1 MKYIL
6 LKAKGEIINLP
17 FYDNETNESIN
28 EKLIIEYGIENVNYF
43 IIEEKTIFDDV
54 MTNLEITQIVK
65 GVEKYCIE
73 SDSSLLYMKLK
84 YPDFYDV
91 IINTNDFNT
100 IKYNVIYLEKL
111 LDMNPKSIDLLYYSK
126 YFPLETLNLFTANDP
141 TKTKKYFKWLCK
153 IHLNKGHIEP
163 FEVSEDI
170 DKIGTLLKDFDNINV
185 KNQMKKMG
193 YSIDLNDY
201 DSENDLFDVVNLMLQ
216 SDINVSKSESYAK
229 CLILETGE
237 FSIYEIYEYK
247 DSVTIGR
254 GTFWCTAADSE
265 EGKSNF
271 NTYTKKGTI
280 PLYIIID
287 GLNKKKYQASIYN
300 EALLDSSDSAFNWHK
315 FPEEVMKF
323 LYDKVML
330 YAVGVDSGI
339 REFYEDYWLNKPE
352 YLDILP
358 NNIEDPFSEIRIVAN
373 RYLPWCDVE
382 EGTIGAKIDNPKRIR
397 GTVWLDKD
405 SELWSI
411 NNSSKSI
418 ISGENI
424 TIKNT
429 MFIGSYQITKVK
441 NIQINDC
448 NLFTVEDFGIR
459 NSSNILLQNLKFAR
473 HDQSV
478 TKKLII
484 DDSKNIYFNSVY
496 SDNKFI
502 NMKNMENVCII
513 SSGIKEQYGL
523 KNYLQMEDR
532 EFSYSKEKF
541 NKYSKGLKSI

>member
-1 MKYIL
+1 
-6 LKAKGEIINLP
+6 
-17 FYDNETNESIN
+17 
-28 EKLIIEYGIENVNYF
+28 
-43 IIEEKTIFDDV
+43 
-54 MTNLEITQIVK
+54 
-65 GVEKYCIE
+65 
-73 SDSSLLYMKLK
+73 
-84 YPDFYDV
+84 
-91 IINTNDFNT
+91 
-100 IKYNVIYLEKL
+100 
-111 LDMNPKSIDLLYYSK
+111 
-126 YFPLETLNLFTANDP
+126 
-141 TKTKKYFKWLCK
+141 
-153 IHLNKGHIEP
+153 
-163 FEVSEDI
+163 
-170 DKIGTLLKDFDNINV
+170 
-185 KNQMKKMG
+185 
-193 YSIDLNDY
+193 
-201 DSENDLFDVVNLMLQ
+201 
-216 SDINVSKSESYAK
+216 
-229 CLILETGE
+229 
-237 FSIYEIYEYK
+237 
-247 DSVTIGR
+247 
-254 GTFWCTAADSE
+254 
-265 EGKSNF
+265 
-271 NTYTKKGTI
+271 
-280 PLYIIID
+280 
-287 GLNKKKYQASIYN
+287 
-300 EALLDSSDSAFNWHK
+300 
-315 FPEEVMKF
+315 MKF

-405 SELWSI
+405 SELWSN

-448 NLFTVEDFGIR
+448 NLFNIEDFGIR
-459 NSSNILLQNLKFAR
+459 NSSNILLQNLKFGW
-473 HDQSV
+473 DDKSV

>member
-43 IIEEKTIFDDV
+43 IIEEKTVFYDV
-54 MTNLEITQIVK
+54 LINLEITQIVK
-65 GVEKYCIE
+65 GIEKYCIE
-73 SDSSLLYMKLK
+73 SGSSLLYMKLK

-126 YFPLETLNLFTANDP
+126 YFPLETLNLFTTTDP
-141 TKTKKYFKWLCK
+141 TKPKKYFKWLCK
-153 IHLNKGHIEP
+153 IHLNKGHIET

-315 FPEEVMKF
+315 LPQEVMKF

-330 YAVGVDSGI
+330 YAVDVDSGI

-358 NNIEDPFSEIRIVAN
+358 NNIEDPFSENRIVAN
-373 RYLPWCDVE
+373 RYLTWCDVE
-382 EGTIGAKIDNPKRIR
+382 EGTVGAQIDNPKTIR

-405 SELWSI
+405 SEIWSI
-411 NNSSKSI
+411 NNDSKSI

-429 MFIGSYQITKVK
+429 RFIGNYQITKVK
-441 NIQINDC
+441 NLQINDC
-448 NLFTVEDFGIR
+448 KLFTIEDFVIR
-459 NSSNILLQNLKFAR
+459 NSSNILLQNLKFAK

-523 KNYLQMEDR
+523 INYLQMEDR